1 MKLLKRIL
9 FLGVFLFSAL
19 LSTSLSAQTT
29 ANLNAPKGTP
39 NVSFTIE
46 DIQKVKTL
54 IEHQLR
60 RSISDQ
66 EFEIFGQASKDN
78 LLLFQM
84 IDKNLKEDTFF
95 SQPHITYLIESM
107 EDRLGISKPKPRN
120 KVPTTVE
127 KMKM

>member
-1 MKLLKRIL
+1 MNPLKRIL
-9 FLGVFLFSAL
+9 FLGVFLFISL
-19 LSTSLSAQTT
+19 FSNSLSAQTT
-29 ANLNAPKGTP
+29 ANIDTPKEIP
-39 NVSFTIE
+39 SISFTVE

-66 EFEIFGQASKDN
+66 EFEAFGNATKEN

-84 IDKNLKEDTFF
+84 IDKNLKNDSFF

-107 EDRLGISKPKPRN
+107 EDRLGLSKPTPKNEVPESN
-120 KVPTTVE
+120 KKI
-127 KMKM
+127 KM

>member
-1 MKLLKRIL
+1 MNLVKRIL
-9 FLGVFLFSAL
+9 FLVVFLTSAL
-19 LSTSLSAQTT
+19 FSTSLSAQTT
-29 ANLNAPKGTP
+29 ANLDTPKGTP
-39 NVSFTIE
+39 SVSFSIE

-66 EFEIFGQASKDN
+66 EFQSYGQANKDN

-84 IDKNLKEDTFF
+84 IDKNLKDDSFF

-107 EDRLGISKPKPRN
+107 EERLGLSKPTPKNDIPESN
-120 KVPTTVE
+120 KKI
-127 KMKM
+127 KM